1 MANSLSQLTL
11 RDLMD
16 AGLHFGHQTK
26 RWNPKMKKYIY
37 DKRNGIHIIDI
48 TQSLGMLE
56 EALAFVQKIAE
67 AGKKVLFVGTKKQ
80 AQEVV
85 KAAAV
90 ESDSYYM
97 THRWLG
103 GTLTNAQTLRKSIR
117 RMRQLEQLDRDNN
130 GELSRHKKEASALR
144 RELEKLQ
151 QNLSGVARMDS
162 LPAAL
167 FVIDIVREKNAVAE
181 ANRLGI
187 PVTAAKKRKICLTV
201 DFFDELGLHQK
212 GIKPEDIRELART
225 ARKAGVDRLVWRV
238 AGLGVAGYHTKRLS
252 TPDWLAK
259 ADRSVIRSRT
269 KDGKVPQDERYRPD
283 SLLTKALR
291 TMDPLVEAQK
301 ACRAEGL
308 ELYFWVDLFDEQN
321 GRWLIEHPEA
331 LVRSKTT
338 GKPWP
343 GLRNYANNDAMWAKI
358 EDIEELFS
366 WQYKP
371 DGIYLS
377 MGCHARNLEIDEP
390 DGDFGKLPADRFNLL
405 IRLISE
411 RVHKENMKLMVGA
424 PLGKSIDF
432 AVPYMSDNVKYR
444 VELDWKRW
452 IDEGWVDSLV
462 LGDYEWTWDA
472 VPNWKAKG
480 LDTSKLVPGNEPA
493 DVFAPEYVDYAKGRV
508 EILFFSSWLSAYAQ
522 HHQGASAS
530 SLSGAM
536 KMRADTVLKSGA
548 DGMLLHEAHTF
559 EYYRG
564 FGTIKE
570 MRRRFDRANRKK

>member
-187 PVTAAKKRKICLTV
+187 PVIAIVDTNADPDLVSYAIPGNDDSIRSIKLISDSLAKIIKDGAESYARRAAEEHRKQDEARASKRAAAAAIAIEKGDIPAGERPRRTRRPRAEKSGSNETSKAAEKTRQSDARRKSAEVAAAAIKARAAAAAAAAAKT
-201 DFFDELGLHQK
+201 
-212 GIKPEDIRELART
+212 
-225 ARKAGVDRLVWRV
+225 
-238 AGLGVAGYHTKRLS
+238 
-252 TPDWLAK
+252 
-259 ADRSVIRSRT
+259 
-269 KDGKVPQDERYRPD
+269 
-283 SLLTKALR
+283 
-291 TMDPLVEAQK
+291 
-301 ACRAEGL
+301 
-308 ELYFWVDLFDEQN
+308 
-321 GRWLIEHPEA
+321 PEA
-331 LVRSKTT
+331 
-338 GKPWP
+338 
-343 GLRNYANNDAMWAKI
+343 
-358 EDIEELFS
+358 
-366 WQYKP
+366 
-371 DGIYLS
+371 
-377 MGCHARNLEIDEP
+377 
-390 DGDFGKLPADRFNLL
+390 
-405 IRLISE
+405 
-411 RVHKENMKLMVGA
+411 
-424 PLGKSIDF
+424 
-432 AVPYMSDNVKYR
+432 
-444 VELDWKRW
+444 
-452 IDEGWVDSLV
+452 
-462 LGDYEWTWDA
+462 
-472 VPNWKAKG
+472 
-480 LDTSKLVPGNEPA
+480 
-493 DVFAPEYVDYAKGRV
+493 
-508 EILFFSSWLSAYAQ
+508 
-522 HHQGASAS
+522 
-530 SLSGAM
+530 
-536 KMRADTVLKSGA
+536 
-548 DGMLLHEAHTF
+548 
-559 EYYRG
+559 
-564 FGTIKE
+564 
-570 MRRRFDRANRKK
+570 

>member
-201 DFFDELGLHQK
+201 DFFDELDLHQK

-238 AGLGVAGYHTKRLS
+238 AGHEA
-252 TPDWLAK
+252 
-259 ADRSVIRSRT
+259 
-269 KDGKVPQDERYRPD
+269 
-283 SLLTKALR
+283 
-291 TMDPLVEAQK
+291 PL
-301 ACRAEGL
+301 
-308 ELYFWVDLFDEQN
+308 
-321 GRWLIEHPEA
+321 
-331 LVRSKTT
+331 
-338 GKPWP
+338 
-343 GLRNYANNDAMWAKI
+343 
-358 EDIEELFS
+358 
-366 WQYKP
+366 
-371 DGIYLS
+371 
-377 MGCHARNLEIDEP
+377 HARLACQGRPFRHPFADQGRQGPPGRTLPPRLAAHE
-390 DGDFGKLPADRFNLL
+390 GPAD
-405 IRLISE
+405 
-411 RVHKENMKLMVGA
+411 
-424 PLGKSIDF
+424 
-432 AVPYMSDNVKYR
+432 
-444 VELDWKRW
+444 
-452 IDEGWVDSLV
+452 
-462 LGDYEWTWDA
+462 
-472 VPNWKAKG
+472 
-480 LDTSKLVPGNEPA
+480 
-493 DVFAPEYVDYAKGRV
+493 
-508 EILFFSSWLSAYAQ
+508 
-522 HHQGASAS
+522 
-530 SLSGAM
+530 
-536 KMRADTVLKSGA
+536 
-548 DGMLLHEAHTF
+548 DGSP
-559 EYYRG
+559 R
-564 FGTIKE
+564 
-570 MRRRFDRANRKK
+570 